1 MSTTSLL
8 YRVPCQIARATGQ
21 FDSSGN
27 ELYGPNRPARC
38 AVVKL
43 NSRSEKSTVR
53 ADSSG
58 SRGAA
63 QEVLPDIVLLFKAGN
78 APDLEDRI
86 TVDGVKVRVTA
97 RMPRYLVTGAIDHY
111 QVECEKWA

>member
-8 YRVPCQIARATGQ
+8 YRVPCKIARATGR
-21 FDSSGN
+21 FDNSGN
-27 ELYGPNRPARC
+27 ELYGPDRPALC

-43 NSRSEKSTVR
+43 NNRSEKSTVR

-63 QEVLPDIVLLFKAGN
+63 QEVLADIVLLFKAPN
-78 APDLEDRI
+78 APQLEDRI
-86 TVDGVKVRVTA
+86 TIDGMQVIVTA
-97 RMPRYLVTGAIDHY
+97 RMPRHLVTGAIDHY

>member
-8 YRVPCQIARATGQ
+8 YRVRCQIARATGR
-21 FDSSGN
+21 FDDSGN
-27 ELYGPNRPARC
+27 ELYGADRPAVC

-63 QEVLPDIVLLFKAGN
+63 QEVLADVVLLFKPN
-78 APDLEDRI
+78 AAPQLDDRI
-86 TVDGVKVRVTA
+86 TVGDMRVTVTA
-97 RMPRYLVTGAIDHY
+97 RMPRYLVTGGIDHY